1 MALHWRRLSGE
12 VARLRKSIAVIRR
25 AEHIVPLLLPVADA
39 PAQLALQAARA
50 ADVELLI
57 TPLENHLQIGS
68 RLHHIPM
75 HLGTPATHI
84 YSNVRNIQVI
94 RYTPPGYMH
103 RIMVT

>member
-1 MALHWRRLSGE
+1 MLSGE
-12 VARLRKSIAVIRR
+12 VARLRWKSIAVIRR

-84 YSNVRNIQVI
+84 IATCATFKYQI
-94 RYTPPGYMH
+94 YTTRLYAQNHGH
-103 RIMVT
+103 IEAWAF